1 MFTGFVIFLP
11 LLVTMVLAMLLGLDL
26 LDEPDNY
33 VARTKTW
40 LLVFVLTCVFL
51 YAGHAAYFTYSY
63 ELIPV
68 SDTLYNYCSPAVYPA
83 YYIYVCELSHSRRHW
98 YSGFGWLIAP
108 LLCCLGVGVCY
119 VLMDEQAKR
128 VFYDNYLYANDLSDL
143 SGMALVQA
151 YAHEV
156 EKWVFC
162 LEIVPLAVLA
172 LRRIRRYNDLVQSN
186 YADAS
191 QHSLVMVRL
200 MFVLFLV
207 TSVLSAFSNM
217 LGRYRFLDDTS
228 LLAFPSVVFSLLIFM
243 QVYIGMRYNY
253 PAIADD
259 GADTGPQEGM
269 LEKTAAAA
277 PQVSDRNEKARQEAA
292 ERMRELRR
300 RIEKLMDEEKIFLQN
315 GLKISDLAEQLC
327 CNRNYIY
334 RAINVEM
341 GISFAEY
348 VNKKR
353 VDYAKQM
360 IEQKPDLQMNE
371 LYMRVGFSS
380 SSSFY
385 RCFRQ
390 FEGCTPKELQ
400 ERLRKDKQQTSLT
413 ATP

>member
-128 VFYDNYLYANDLSDL
+128 VFYDNYLYANDLSEL
-143 SGMALVQA
+143 SGMALMQA

-172 LRRIRRYNDLVQSN
+172 LRRIRHYNDLVQSN

-400 ERLRKDKQQTSLT
+400 ERLRKDKQQASLA

>member
-83 YYIYVCELSHSRRHW
+83 YYIYVCELSHSRRYW

-119 VLMDEQAKR
+119 VLMDEPAKR
-128 VFYDNYLYANDLSDL
+128 VFYENYLYANDLSEL

-385 RCFRQ
+385 RCFRL

-400 ERLRKDKQQTSLT
+400 DRLRKEKNAQ
-413 ATP
+413 

>member
-360 IEQKPDLQMNE
+360 IKQKPDLQMNE

-400 ERLRKDKQQTSLT
+400 ERLRKDKQQASLA

>member
-1 MFTGFVIFLP
+1 
-11 LLVTMVLAMLLGLDL
+11 
-26 LDEPDNY
+26 
-33 VARTKTW
+33 
-40 LLVFVLTCVFL
+40 
-51 YAGHAAYFTYSY
+51 
-63 ELIPV
+63 
-68 SDTLYNYCSPAVYPA
+68 
-83 YYIYVCELSHSRRHW
+83 
-98 YSGFGWLIAP
+98 
-108 LLCCLGVGVCY
+108 
-119 VLMDEQAKR
+119 
-128 VFYDNYLYANDLSDL
+128 
-143 SGMALVQA
+143 
-151 YAHEV
+151 V

-385 RCFRQ
+385 RRFRQ

-413 ATP
+413 TTP

>member
-119 VLMDEQAKR
+119 VLMDEPAKR

-413 ATP
+413 TTP

>member
-40 LLVFVLTCVFL
+40 LLVFVLICVFL

-83 YYIYVCELSHSRRHW
+83 YYIYVCELSHSRRHR
-98 YSGFGWLIAP
+98 YSSFGWLIAP

-119 VLMDEQAKR
+119 VLMDEPAKR

-191 QHSLVMVRL
+191 QHSLGMVRL

-300 RIEKLMDEEKIFLQN
+300 RIEKLMDEEKIFFQN

>member
-98 YSGFGWLIAP
+98 YSGFGWLFAP

-413 ATP
+413 TTP

>member
-119 VLMDEQAKR
+119 VLMDEPAKR

-385 RCFRQ
+385 RCFRL

-400 ERLRKDKQQTSLT
+400 DRLRKEKNAQ
-413 ATP
+413 

>member
-83 YYIYVCELSHSRRHW
+83 YYIYVCELSHSRRYW

-119 VLMDEQAKR
+119 VLMDESAKR

-385 RCFRQ
+385 RCFRL

-400 ERLRKDKQQTSLT
+400 DRLRKEKNAQ
-413 ATP
+413 

>member
-40 LLVFVLTCVFL
+40 LLVFVLICVFL

-119 VLMDEQAKR
+119 VLMDEPAKR

-400 ERLRKDKQQTSLT
+400 ERLRKDKQQASLA

>member
-119 VLMDEQAKR
+119 VLMDEPAKR

-162 LEIVPLAVLA
+162 LEIVPLAMLA

-400 ERLRKDKQQTSLT
+400 DRLRKEKNAQ
-413 ATP
+413 